1 MSELK
6 KLQALVFAQQEALS
20 HLSKE
25 IETLRENRKFNCD
38 NKCRRTTIWDKC
50 QFCSKVLCE
59 NCEVGCYDCPLSAC
73 DECSI
78 GILLNCHCSVCTVNL
93 RKCNECYSKT
103 TTHSCIYR
111 TGGKYDCPGNLI
123 VI

>member
-6 KLQALVFAQQEALS
+6 KLQALVFAQQEALV
-20 HLSKE
+20 HLNKE
-25 IETLRENRKFNCD
+25 IETLRENSKFNCED
-38 NKCRRTTIWDKC
+38 KCHEISDKC
-50 QFCSKVLCE
+50 QFCEKFCKID
-59 NCEVGCYDCPLSAC
+59 CYDCPFSAC

-78 GILLNCHCSVCTVNL
+78 GIILDFHCPVCRVTV
-93 RKCNECYSKT
+93 RKCNECYAKT